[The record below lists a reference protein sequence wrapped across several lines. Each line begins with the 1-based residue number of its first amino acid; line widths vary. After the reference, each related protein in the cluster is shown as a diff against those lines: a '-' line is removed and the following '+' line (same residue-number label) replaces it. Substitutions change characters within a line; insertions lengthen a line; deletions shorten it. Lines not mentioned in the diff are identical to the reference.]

1 VEGGAVVT
9 AAAAQAAPATPTMSI
24 AGSKLVGAMRRNL
37 ELLAE
42 LEKFSPAEV
51 DVILAMLLAHVRNW
65 KPMVAHGLS
74 PMPPQIEPQ
83 DSIFRE
89 LADGHLYSIALHSE
103 PAAPPVALLRVRDD
117 GDNAVI
123 ALDKK
128 NLAQLRDDASA
139 VLAALEHR

>member
-1 VEGGAVVT
+1 MNHLS
-9 AAAAQAAPATPTMSI
+9 AAASR
-24 AGSKLVGAMRRNL
+24 LLGAMQINL
-37 ELLAE
+37 SLLAE

-83 DSIFRE
+83 EAIFRE
-89 LADGHLYSIALHSE
+89 LADGNLYSLALHSE

-117 GDNAVI
+117 GDNAVV
-123 ALDKK
+123 ALDKGQI
-128 NLAQLRDDASA
+128 AQLRDDASA